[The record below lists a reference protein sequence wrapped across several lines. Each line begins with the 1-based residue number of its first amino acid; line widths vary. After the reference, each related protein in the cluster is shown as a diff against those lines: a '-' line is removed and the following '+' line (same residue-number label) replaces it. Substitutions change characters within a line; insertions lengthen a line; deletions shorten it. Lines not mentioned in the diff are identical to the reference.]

1 MATIT
6 EMADATKPSPSVN
19 SPATHQRPVAE
30 AEVAPKPHTVAKP
43 PSSDLRGRSADRL
56 SNVVERTADMSVELL
71 KSLETGELAAIDAV
85 GTFAISIEDGLTEQ
99 VNSTSAVAKTFV
111 IAIEG
116 SLSEQVTGTSAVV
129 KKLVV
134 AIPDALTEQVTGTS
148 AVVKKLVIA
157 LPDALTE
164 QVTSTSA
171 VAKKLVIAMEDAVT
185 DEITATTTGAKK
197 ITVSGFEMAD
207 RFVRLEHDV
216 LRGLIQGAARPLV
229 VQNGTLRVG
238 DNLVAGSAFGKVR
251 ALIDDTGKRIKE
263 AGPSTPVVVTGLSEV
278 LIAGEIF
285 EVVETERGARPV
297 QVHRPV
303 HPPVILRL
311 IGPRRS
317 WRRASAF
324 AR

>member
-43 PSSDLRGRSADRL
+43 PSSDLRGRPADRL

-99 VNSTSAVAKTFV
+99 VTSTS
-111 IAIEG
+111 G
-116 SLSEQVTGTSAVV
+116 VV

-134 AIPDALTEQVTGTS
+134 AIPDALTEQVTSTS
-148 AVVKKLVIA
+148 AVV
-157 LPDALTE
+157 
-164 QVTSTSA
+164 Q
-171 VAKKLVIAMEDAVT
+171 KLVIAMEDAVT

-216 LRGLIQGAARPLV
+216 LRGLIQGATRPLM
-229 VQNGTLRVG
+229 VQNGT
-238 DNLVAGSAFGKVR
+238 KHR
-251 ALIDDTGKRIKE
+251 AAK
-263 AGPSTPVVVTGLSEV
+263 
-278 LIAGEIF
+278 
-285 EVVETERGARPV
+285 
-297 QVHRPV
+297 
-303 HPPVILRL
+303 
-311 IGPRRS
+311 
-317 WRRASAF
+317 
-324 AR
+324 

>member
-43 PSSDLRGRSADRL
+43 PSSDLRGRPADRL

-116 SLSEQVTGTSAVV
+116 SLSEQVTGASAVVKKLVVALPDALTEQVTSTSAVV

-148 AVVKKLVIA
+148 AVAKKLVIA

-229 VQNGTLRVG
+229 VQNGT
-238 DNLVAGSAFGKVR
+238 KHR
-251 ALIDDTGKRIKE
+251 AAK
-263 AGPSTPVVVTGLSEV
+263 
-278 LIAGEIF
+278 
-285 EVVETERGARPV
+285 
-297 QVHRPV
+297 
-303 HPPVILRL
+303 
-311 IGPRRS
+311 
-317 WRRASAF
+317 
-324 AR
+324 

>member
-6 EMADATKPSPSVN
+6 EMADATKPSPSMN
-19 SPATHQRPVAE
+19 SPATHQRP
-30 AEVAPKPHTVAKP
+30 VAKP
-43 PSSDLRGRSADRL
+43 PSSDLRGRPADRL

-85 GTFAISIEDGLTEQ
+85 ATFAISIEDGLTEQ

-148 AVVKKLVIA
+148 AVVKKLVVAI
-157 LPDALTE
+157 PDALTE
-164 QVTSTSA
+164 QVTSAFA

-229 VQNGTLRVG
+229 VQNGT
-238 DNLVAGSAFGKVR
+238 KYR
-251 ALIDDTGKRIKE
+251 AAK
-263 AGPSTPVVVTGLSEV
+263 
-278 LIAGEIF
+278 
-285 EVVETERGARPV
+285 
-297 QVHRPV
+297 
-303 HPPVILRL
+303 
-311 IGPRRS
+311 
-317 WRRASAF
+317 
-324 AR
+324 

>member
-6 EMADATKPSPSVN
+6 EMADATKPNPSVN
-19 SPATHQRPVAE
+19 SP
-30 AEVAPKPHTVAKP
+30 
-43 PSSDLRGRSADRL
+43 ADRL

-99 VNSTSAVAKTFV
+99 VNGTSAVAKTFV

-116 SLSEQVTGTSAVV
+116 SLTEQVNGTSAVV
-129 KKLVV
+129 KKLVDAV
-134 AIPDALTEQVTGTS
+134 PDALTEQVTSTS
-148 AVVKKLVIA
+148 AVAKKLVIA
-157 LPDALTE
+157 VPDALTE

-216 LRGLIQGAARPLV
+216 LRGLIQGATRPLV
-229 VQNGTLRVG
+229 VQNGT
-238 DNLVAGSAFGKVR
+238 NYR
-251 ALIDDTGKRIKE
+251 AAK
-263 AGPSTPVVVTGLSEV
+263 
-278 LIAGEIF
+278 
-285 EVVETERGARPV
+285 
-297 QVHRPV
+297 
-303 HPPVILRL
+303 
-311 IGPRRS
+311 
-317 WRRASAF
+317 
-324 AR
+324 

>member
-43 PSSDLRGRSADRL
+43 TSSDLRGRPADRL

-85 GTFAISIEDGLTEQ
+85 GKFVISIEDGLTEQ
-99 VNSTSAVAKTFV
+99 VNSTSAVVKTFV
-111 IAIEG
+111 IAIEE

-134 AIPDALTEQVTGTS
+134 ALPDALTEQVTGTS

-171 VAKKLVIAMEDAVT
+171 VAKKLVIAMENAVT

-229 VQNGTLRVG
+229 VQNGT
-238 DNLVAGSAFGKVR
+238 KYR
-251 ALIDDTGKRIKE
+251 AAK
-263 AGPSTPVVVTGLSEV
+263 
-278 LIAGEIF
+278 
-285 EVVETERGARPV
+285 
-297 QVHRPV
+297 
-303 HPPVILRL
+303 
-311 IGPRRS
+311 
-317 WRRASAF
+317 
-324 AR
+324 

>member
-1 MATIT
+1 MTTIT
-6 EMADATKPSPSVN
+6 EMTDATKPSPSVK
-19 SPATHQRPVAE
+19 SPATHQRPAAE
-30 AEVAPKPHTVAKP
+30 AEAAPKRHTVAKP
-43 PSSDLRGRSADRL
+43 PSSDLQGRVADRL

-116 SLSEQVTGTSAVV
+116 GLNEQVNSTSAVV

-134 AIPDALTEQVTGTS
+134 ALPDALTEQVTGTS
-148 AVVKKLVIA
+148 AVVKKLVVALPDALTEQVTGTSPVVKKLVVA

-171 VAKKLVIAMEDAVT
+171 VAKKLVIAIEDAVT

-207 RFVRLEHDV
+207 RFVRLKHDV
-216 LRGLIQGAARPLV
+216 PRGLIQGATRPLV
-229 VQNGTLRVG
+229 VQNGT
-238 DNLVAGSAFGKVR
+238 KYR
-251 ALIDDTGKRIKE
+251 AAK
-263 AGPSTPVVVTGLSEV
+263 
-278 LIAGEIF
+278 
-285 EVVETERGARPV
+285 
-297 QVHRPV
+297 
-303 HPPVILRL
+303 
-311 IGPRRS
+311 
-317 WRRASAF
+317 
-324 AR
+324 

>member
-1 MATIT
+1 MATST
-6 EMADATKPSPSVN
+6 EMADATKASPSVN

-30 AEVAPKPHTVAKP
+30 AEVAPKPHKVAKP
-43 PSSDLRGRSADRL
+43 PSSDLRGRPADRL

-71 KSLETGELAAIDAV
+71 KSLETGGLAAIDAV

-134 AIPDALTEQVTGTS
+134 AIPDAVTEQVTGTS
-148 AVVKKLVIA
+148 AVVKKLVVAIPDA
-157 LPDALTE
+157 VTEQVTGTSAVVKKLVVAIPDALTE

-171 VAKKLVIAMEDAVT
+171 VAKKLVIAVEDAVT

-229 VQNGTLRVG
+229 VQNGT
-238 DNLVAGSAFGKVR
+238 KYR
-251 ALIDDTGKRIKE
+251 AAK
-263 AGPSTPVVVTGLSEV
+263 
-278 LIAGEIF
+278 
-285 EVVETERGARPV
+285 
-297 QVHRPV
+297 
-303 HPPVILRL
+303 
-311 IGPRRS
+311 
-317 WRRASAF
+317 
-324 AR
+324 

>member
-1 MATIT
+1 MA
-6 EMADATKPSPSVN
+6 KP
-19 SPATHQRPVAE
+19 E
-30 AEVAPKPHTVAKP
+30 DAPKPHTVAKP
-43 PSSDLRGRSADRL
+43 TPSDLRGRPAERL
-56 SNVVERTADMSVELL
+56 SNVVQRTADMSVELL

-99 VNSTSAVAKTFV
+99 VNSTSALAKTFV

-171 VAKKLVIAMEDAVT
+171 VAKKVVIAMEDAVT

-207 RFVRLEHDV
+207 RLVRLEHDV

-229 VQNGTLRVG
+229 VQNGT
-238 DNLVAGSAFGKVR
+238 KYR
-251 ALIDDTGKRIKE
+251 AAK
-263 AGPSTPVVVTGLSEV
+263 
-278 LIAGEIF
+278 
-285 EVVETERGARPV
+285 
-297 QVHRPV
+297 
-303 HPPVILRL
+303 
-311 IGPRRS
+311 
-317 WRRASAF
+317 
-324 AR
+324 

>member
-30 AEVAPKPHTVAKP
+30 AAPKPHTVAKS
-43 PSSDLRGRSADRL
+43 PSSKLRGRSADRL

-71 KSLETGELAAIDAV
+71 KSLETGELAAIDAAGKFV
-85 GTFAISIEDGLTEQ
+85 ISIEDGLTEQ

-116 SLSEQVTGTSAVV
+116 SLSEQANSTSAVV

-134 AIPDALTEQVTGTS
+134 ALPDALTEQVTGTS
-148 AVVKKLVIA
+148 AVVKKLVVAI
-157 LPDALTE
+157 PDALTE

-185 DEITATTTGAKK
+185 DEITATTAGAKK

-216 LRGLIQGAARPLV
+216 LRGLIQGAARPLA
-229 VQNGTLRVG
+229 VQNGT
-238 DNLVAGSAFGKVR
+238 KYR
-251 ALIDDTGKRIKE
+251 AAK
-263 AGPSTPVVVTGLSEV
+263 
-278 LIAGEIF
+278 
-285 EVVETERGARPV
+285 
-297 QVHRPV
+297 
-303 HPPVILRL
+303 
-311 IGPRRS
+311 
-317 WRRASAF
+317 
-324 AR
+324 

>member
-6 EMADATKPSPSVN
+6 EMADATKPSPSVK
-19 SPATHQRPVAE
+19 SPATHQRSVAE
-30 AEVAPKPHTVAKP
+30 AEVAPKRHTVAKP
-43 PSSDLRGRSADRL
+43 PSSDLRGRVADRL

-134 AIPDALTEQVTGTS
+134 ALPDALSEQVTGTSAVVKKLVVALPDALTEQVTGTS
-148 AVVKKLVIA
+148 AVVKKLVVA

-164 QVTSTSA
+164 QVTSTSP

-185 DEITATTTGAKK
+185 DEITATTTVAQKL
-197 ITVSGFEMAD
+197 TVSGVGMAD

-216 LRGLIQGAARPLV
+216 LRGLIQAAARPLV
-229 VQNGTLRVG
+229 VPNAT
-238 DNLVAGSAFGKVR
+238 KYR
-251 ALIDDTGKRIKE
+251 AAK
-263 AGPSTPVVVTGLSEV
+263 
-278 LIAGEIF
+278 
-285 EVVETERGARPV
+285 
-297 QVHRPV
+297 
-303 HPPVILRL
+303 
-311 IGPRRS
+311 
-317 WRRASAF
+317 
-324 AR
+324 